1 MTSEDVNFR
10 VGTLPELVD
19 ALELDVHDPEHELS
33 EGLLVVHP
41 AEVVVDET
49 FEVQPQEVVD
59 DVNLIVQHQE
69 VVHHQE
75 VADDANF
82 IVHPEDLVVDEDLAV
97 HHEKVV
103 VAENLFAHS
112 EEEVVNAELVVENHY
127 SLHCAHFV
135 EVVDAESS
143 VGNYDNQQTSDERLD
158 PPQEEA
164 LDQVPALDPVPLA
177 FHRVQGAYQNWLSN
191 MSHTVSLFQGKKRC
205 FYQYISFR

>member
-1 MTSEDVNFR
+1 M
-10 VGTLPELVD
+10 D
-19 ALELDVHDPEHELS
+19 ALELDVHDPENELPK
-33 EGLLVVHP
+33 GLLIVHP
-41 AEVVVDET
+41 AEVVLDEN
-49 FEVQPQEVVD
+49 FE
-59 DVNLIVQHQE
+59 VQHQE
-69 VVHHQE
+69 VV
-75 VADDANF
+75 DDANL
-82 IVHPEDLVVDEDLAV
+82 IVHPEDLVVQHQELVDDANLIVELAV
-97 HHEKVV
+97 HHEEVI

-177 FHRVQGAYQNWLSN
+177 FHRVQGAYQN
-191 MSHTVSLFQGKKRC
+191 
-205 FYQYISFR
+205 